1 MKQLL
6 IPIQSF
12 SNIITNSS
20 SELFCIISGNEDVLE
35 FIRNLLS
42 NIMDTEGYDE
52 DYPSFEV
59 FKKENL
65 DKDNFVRESWKNM
78 PEIGIK
84 ISLPYRLWNC
94 EVFFREGLKALLENS
109 EVKDKYKLDFNGQV

>member
-52 DYPSFEV
+52 DYPSFRI
-59 FKKENL
+59 FKKEDLCENDY
-65 DKDNFVRESWKNM
+65 DKETWKNM
-78 PEIGIK
+78 PETGIEFY
-84 ISLPYRLWNC
+84 LPYDFSC
-94 EVFFREGLKALLENS
+94 CPAFFKEGLKALLENS
-109 EVKDKYKLDFNGQV
+109 EVKGKYKLDFNG

>member
-1 MKQLL
+1 MKFI

-42 NIMDTEGYDE
+42 NLMDTEGYDE

-59 FKKENL
+59 FKKEDL
-65 DKDNFVRESWKNM
+65 CKDDFNRETWKNM

-84 ISLPYRLWNC
+84 ISLPYHLRQNPS
-94 EVFFREGLKALLENS
+94 ALTAYHQDGS
-109 EVKDKYKLDFNGQV
+109 DKHYHQKE